1 SEVKRRSADGSVGIT
16 HVRVGSRQTFK
27 YIESPAGM
35 LGFFAYRNYK
45 LLIRLFESR
54 LLAHLPIPNI
64 YLVNC
69 YN

>member
-45 LLIRLFESR
+45 LLKKFVCLSMPLNNNSFS
-54 LLAHLPIPNI
+54 
-64 YLVNC
+64 V
-69 YN
+69 